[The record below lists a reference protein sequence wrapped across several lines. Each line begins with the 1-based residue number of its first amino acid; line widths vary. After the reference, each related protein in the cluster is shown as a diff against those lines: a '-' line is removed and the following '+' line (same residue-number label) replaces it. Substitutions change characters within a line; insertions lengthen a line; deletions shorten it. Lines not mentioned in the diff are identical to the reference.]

1 MGTQTGLAGLVSLLI
16 VLCADFKIALRM
28 VAGGADLGSLC
39 ADDDVPTVAALPD
52 LDFALREN
60 LGRLDIVQQCAV
72 ALLMVLLYGGDE
84 AELLRELMEALFIG
98 SLGKAVIHI
107 RPLIVLALGGGD
119 QILGGIADAGKLLEP
134 ELGVLLFVLG
144 GLEEECGYLLIAL
157 FLRNTC
163 KIGVFIACLRF
174 AGECGLKVLL
184 GLSSSVFGS
193 LFHSDLLSLLSALG
207 MYSILMIA
215 FVSCTVN
222 MHLLQKVKM

>member
-1 MGTQTGLAGLVSLLI
+1 MSAYRTYFRSF
-16 VLCADFKIALRM
+16 CAYY
-28 VAGGADLGSLC
+28 
-39 ADDDVPTVAALPD
+39 DVTAVAALPN
-52 LDFALREN
+52 LNLALFKN
-60 LGRLDIVQQCAV
+60 SGGFNILKQGAI
-72 ALLMVLLYGGDE
+72 ALLTMLFNSSYHTEFFSQLGEAFLLSC
-84 AELLRELMEALFIG
+84 FC
-98 SLGKAVIHI
+98 KAVIHI

-157 FLRNTC
+157 LLRNTC

-193 LFHSDLLSLLSALG
+193 LFHSDLLSALG

>member
-72 ALLMVLLYGGDE
+72 ALLMVLLNGGDE

-107 RPLIVLALGGGD
+107 RPLVVLALGGGD

-134 ELGVLLFVLG
+134 ELGVLLFILG
-144 GLEEECGYLLIAL
+144 GLEEERGYLLIAL
-157 FLRNTC
+157 LLRDAC
-163 KIGVFIACLRF
+163 EIGVFIACLRL
-174 AGECGLKVLL
+174 AGKCGLKVLL

-193 LFHSDLLSLLSALG
+193 LFHSDLLSALG
-207 MYSILMIA
+207 MYSVLMVA

>member
-39 ADDDVPTVAALPD
+39 ADDDVPAVAALPD

-72 ALLMVLLYGGDE
+72 ALLMVLLNGGDE

-98 SLGKAVIHI
+98 SLGKAVVHI
-107 RPLIVLALGGGD
+107 RPLVVLALGGGD

-134 ELGVLLFVLG
+134 ELGVLLFILG
-144 GLEEECGYLLIAL
+144 GLEEERGYLLIAL
-157 FLRNTC
+157 LLRDAC
-163 KIGVFIACLRF
+163 EIGVFIACLRF
-174 AGECGLKVLL
+174 AGKCGLKVLL
-184 GLSSSVFGS
+184 GLRACLFCS
-193 LFHSDLLSLLSALG
+193 LFHSDLLSALG
-207 MYSILMIA
+207 MYSVLMVA